1 MRKYLI
7 NSVNGASMVD
17 GGSSQN
23 GKQRVKPFLVCS
35 GSEVETGACFG
46 AKSTLPHLVGVT
58 HTYD

>member
-17 GGSSQN
+17 GGASQR
-23 GKQRVKPFLVCS
+23 QQVKPFLVCS

-46 AKSTLPHLVGVT
+46 AKSTLPHPVGVT